1 MEGIMKTEVI
11 ENIKRMALE
20 LTNELSV
27 VNTSGELNVS
37 EKVFNIL
44 SNIKYF
50 KKNPQDLK
58 FLKINN
64 DKLNRKNVIAI
75 VRGLKRPSKK
85 TVVLIGHTDT
95 VGISDYGNLK
105 EYANKPF
112 ELADKMKH
120 IEIPKEV
127 RDDLESG
134 EYWFG
139 RGIFDMKSGVAVLM
153 GLIEEISNNI
163 EEFEGNLI
171 FSAVCD
177 EEANS
182 GGMLS
187 LVTELVNLKKNEEFD
202 YQAILDTDYMTGEYE
217 GDENKYIYVGTVGKI
232 MPSFLVVGKETH
244 VGEAFKGLDPNQI
257 TSELTSKIN
266 LNIEYCDI
274 AEGEVSLPPITLKQR
289 DLKTEYSCQIATKS
303 VLLFNYATFNSTPDQ
318 VLEKMMN
325 VAEECFISVIDKLN
339 MQYKKFCEIAKRPY
353 KELPWT
359 PKIISY
365 NELYNKVKEEIK
377 DLDERINSYIEIL
390 LKDESI
396 DQVDR
401 TMKIV
406 NFVHDLWSYR
416 SPVIIVY
423 FTPPYYPHIYVEGR
437 SEKDKRLLDAVS
449 NAVVTTKT
457 DYKLIYKKFFPYI
470 SDLSYGAAPKDPKV
484 IKALKENLPGFG
496 TSYDIPINDMQ
507 ELDLPVL
514 DIGTYG
520 KDAHKFTERIEKKY
534 SYEVVPD
541 LVYKTIFNLLK

>member
-1 MEGIMKTEVI
+1 MKTEVT
-11 ENIKRMALE
+11 ENIKKIALE
-20 LTNELSV
+20 LTSVLSV
-27 VNTSGELNVS
+27 VNTLGELDVS
-37 EKVFNIL
+37 EKVFDIL
-44 SNIKYF
+44 SNMKYF
-50 KKNPQDLK
+50 KNNPQNLCFIPVKD
-58 FLKINN
+58 
-64 DKLNRKNVIAI
+64 DKLNRKSVLAI
-75 VRGLKRPSKK
+75 VRGEKKPSKK

-112 ELADKMKH
+112 ELAEKMKN
-120 IEIPKEV
+120 IELPKAV
-127 RDDLESG
+127 KDDLESG

-153 GLIEEISNNI
+153 GLIEDVSNYI
-163 EEFEGNLI
+163 EEFEGNLV

-187 LVTELVNLKKNEEFD
+187 LVPELVRLKKEEKFE
-202 YQAILDTDYMTGEYE
+202 YQAILDTDYMTGEYD

-244 VGEAFKGLDPNQI
+244 VGESFKGLDPNQI
-257 TSELTSKIN
+257 TSEIVKKIN
-266 LNIEYCDI
+266 LNTEYCDM

-303 VLLFNYATFNSTPDQ
+303 ILLFNYATFHSTPDQ
-318 VLEKMMN
+318 VLEKMIN
-325 VAEECFISVIDKLN
+325 AAEECFITVVDRLN
-339 MQYKKFCEIAKRPY
+339 NQYKKYCEIAKRPY
-353 KELPWT
+353 EELPWE
-359 PKIISY
+359 PKVISY
-365 NELYNKVKEEIK
+365 NELYSKVKEEVK
-377 DLDERINSYIEIL
+377 DLDEKINLYIETL
-390 LKDESI
+390 LKDESL

-401 TMKIV
+401 TMQIV

-423 FTPPYYPHIYVEGR
+423 FTPPYYPHIYVEGKTD
-437 SEKDKRLLDAVS
+437 KDKKLLSAVADAVD
-449 NAVVTTKT
+449 TTKT
-457 DYKLIYKKFFPYI
+457 DYKLLYKKFFPYI
-470 SDLSYGAAPKDPKV
+470 SDLSYGAAPKDAEV
-484 IKALKENLPGFG
+484 VQALKENLPGFG
-496 TSYDIPINDMQ
+496 PSYDIPIADMQ

-534 SYEVVPD
+534 SFEVVPE
-541 LVYKTIFNLLK
+541 LVYKTIVNLLK

>member
-1 MEGIMKTEVI
+1 MKTEVT
-11 ENIKRMALE
+11 ENIKKIALE
-20 LTNELSV
+20 LTSVLSV
-27 VNTSGELNVS
+27 VNTIGELDVS
-37 EKVFNIL
+37 EKVFSIL
-44 SNIKYF
+44 GNMNYF
-50 KKNPQDLK
+50 KKNPQNLAFVQVKD
-58 FLKINN
+58 
-64 DKLNRKNVIAI
+64 DKLNRKSVLAI
-75 VRGLKRPSKK
+75 VKGEKKPSKK

-112 ELADKMKH
+112 ELAEKMKS
-120 IEIPKEV
+120 IELPKAV
-127 RDDLESG
+127 KDDLESG

-153 GLIEEISNNI
+153 GLIEDISNDI
-163 EEFEGNLI
+163 GEFEGNLI

-187 LVTELVNLKKNEEFD
+187 LIPELVRLKKEEEFD
-202 YQAILDTDYMTGEYE
+202 YQAILDTDYMTGEYD
-217 GDENKYIYVGTVGKI
+217 GDENKYIYVGTVGKL

-244 VGEAFKGLDPNQI
+244 VGESFKGLDPNQI
-257 TSELTSKIN
+257 TSEIVSKIN
-266 LNIEYCDI
+266 LNTEYCDM

-303 VLLFNYATFNSTPDQ
+303 ILLFNYATFHSTPDQ

-325 VAEECFISVIDKLN
+325 AAEECFVTVLDKLN
-339 MQYKKFCEIAKRPY
+339 NQYKEYCEIAKRPY
-353 KELPWT
+353 EELPWT
-359 PKIISY
+359 PKVISY
-365 NELYNKVKEEIK
+365 NELYNKVKEEVK
-377 DLDERINSYIEIL
+377 DLDEKINSYTESL
-390 LKDESI
+390 LKDESL

-401 TMKIV
+401 TMQIV

-423 FTPPYYPHIYVEGR
+423 FTPPYYPHIYVEGKTD
-437 SEKDKRLLDAVS
+437 KDKKLLSAVADAVD
-449 NAVVTTKT
+449 TTKT
-457 DYKLIYKKFFPYI
+457 DYKLLYKKFFPYI
-470 SDLSYGAAPKDPKV
+470 SDLSYGAAPKDAKV
-484 IKALKENLPGFG
+484 VKALKENLPGFG
-496 TSYDIPINDMQ
+496 LSYDIPIADMQ

-534 SYEVVPD
+534 SFEVVPE
-541 LVYKTIFNLLK
+541 LVYKTIVNLLK